1 MRKTLLLWCAIASA
15 QTIPPWTPGVMEIHQ
30 IATGRGNAALFILP
44 DGTSLLVDAGGAADG
59 LPETE
64 PHPDASRK
72 PGEWIASYVK
82 RHLVAETPRLDYVL
96 ITHFHPDHMGGLI
109 DLAREVPIGTLID
122 RGWPDYQYP
131 AKDDS
136 LAAYRRFLAAGR
148 ADGTT
153 VERFSA
159 GSHQQLRLKHR
170 PQNYPTF
177 ELRNVIGNGEMWT
190 GEGDATRKLFPAL
203 ETLPRGDWPTENMCS
218 LGIRIVYGLFR
229 YFTGGDLP
237 GTADPGFPAWHAMEP
252 AIGPIVGRVDVH
264 AVNQHGSMGQESE
277 PFLAALRSPVLIVP
291 SWAASHPAPDTL
303 KRIMNS
309 RLSPETRYVFATDLR
324 PSARTVIGQRATQL
338 AAPPGHIVVRV
349 AESGDSYRV
358 YVLDS
363 GNEDDRVIAMRGPFR
378 AGTQ

>member
-1 MRKTLLLWCAIASA
+1 MRKALLLWCAAASA
-15 QTIPPWTPGVMEIHQ
+15 QTLPPWTPGVMEIHQ

-64 PHPDASRK
+64 PHPNPSRK
-72 PGEWIASYVK
+72 PGEWIARYVK
-82 RHLVAETPRLDYVL
+82 RHLAEGAARLDYVL
-96 ITHFHPDHMGGLI
+96 ITHFHQDHMGGLI
-109 DLAREVPIGTLID
+109 DLAREVPIRTLID

-131 AKDDS
+131 APDDS
-136 LAAYRRFLAAGR
+136 LAPYRRFLAGAR

-153 VERFSA
+153 VERFRA
-159 GSHQQLRLKHR
+159 GSHQQLRLKHS

-177 ELRNVIGNGEMWT
+177 ELRNLIGNGEMWT
-190 GEGDATRKLFPAL
+190 GEGDATRKLFPPI
-203 ETLPRGDWPTENMCS
+203 ETLPRADWPNENMCS

-237 GTADPGFPAWHAMEP
+237 GMPDPGFPAWHAVEA
-252 AIGPIVGRVDVH
+252 AIGPVVGKVDVH
-264 AVNQHGSMGQESE
+264 VVNQHGSMGEESE
-277 PFLAALRSPVLIVP
+277 PFLRALQSTVLIVP

-303 KRIMNS
+303 KRVVNS
-309 RLSPETRYVFATDLR
+309 RLPPETRHVFATDLR

-338 AAPPGHIVVRV
+338 AAPPGHIVIRV

-378 AGTQ
+378 AGNQ